1 MRKIKLNK
9 TYWFLQLLGWGGM
22 VVLEMINYTFFLVG
36 YFSWDYLF
44 QFMLFGAC
52 GIIVTHTIRFL
63 VNKYKL
69 FNQPSWRIWLIAG
82 LSVIFGS
89 ITSIFLLFLPSLILQ
104 FQETLDSLTGIYVF
118 GLIMNNGRYLLM
130 WIIIYFLY
138 KVLQIRNEAT
148 EQKMMAFQKARIFEY
163 ELLKKQINPH
173 FLFNALNS
181 IKALITLDVDK
192 SKAALVS
199 LSELLRYTLNY
210 EGHQLV
216 IVRDEVEEV
225 KKYLDLEILRYGKRL
240 TIIYN
245 IEPEAEKEFIPAVSI
260 LTLAENA
267 IKHGLSVHSG
277 NFLLSITIG
286 FDPEGMYLK
295 VVNTG
300 TLSGIPVQGGIGLR
314 NIKRQLETHYGEK
327 STFTLQENNGE
338 VSAVI
343 HIRNNENQH
352 HPHRRR
358 AIGYSGIN
366 ATLK

>member
-1 MRKIKLNK
+1 MNCLKSR
-9 TYWFLQLLGWGGM
+9 
-22 VVLEMINYTFFLVG
+22 
-36 YFSWDYLF
+36 
-44 QFMLFGAC
+44 
-52 GIIVTHTIRFL
+52 
-63 VNKYKL
+63 
-69 FNQPSWRIWLIAG
+69 
-82 LSVIFGS
+82 S
-89 ITSIFLLFLPSLILQ
+89 IHI
-104 FQETLDSLTGIYVF
+104 
-118 GLIMNNGRYLLM
+118 
-130 WIIIYFLY
+130 
-138 KVLQIRNEAT
+138 
-148 EQKMMAFQKARIFEY
+148 
-163 ELLKKQINPH
+163 
-173 FLFNALNS
+173 LFNALNS

-314 NIKRQLETHYGEK
+314 NIKRQLETH
-327 STFTLQENNGE
+327 
-338 VSAVI
+338 
-343 HIRNNENQH
+343 
-352 HPHRRR
+352 
-358 AIGYSGIN
+358 
-366 ATLK
+366 